1 MRRPKTPNLFWLK
14 NKQILCTA
22 LATMGLLLGFNYGVV
37 AQNVSYNANSVP
49 IGGYY
54 SSAFGFEALKSNTG
68 RSNTA
73 NGYRALYSN
82 TTGGYN
88 TASGVEALY
97 TNDIGEHNTA
107 MGVNAL
113 WSNKDGGFNT
123 ATGGWALCANT
134 SGNYNTAM
142 GHSALRYNTIG
153 ILNTAT
159 GSNALFFNLSG
170 NYNTASGHLSLA
182 SNTKGSYNTTLGSY
196 ADVAKGDLT
205 NATAIGA
212 NAKVSESN
220 AIQLGDNAVTKVY
233 AGVGKTATIITGGLQ
248 VTGGSPAVG
257 QVLTS
262 DASGIATWQAPNTG
276 TDWHLLGNYDA
287 NETSFIGPQ
296 NLVSFNIKIK
306 DNIAGKLDPTYFN
319 TFYGYLA
326 GQKTQPY
333 YSNGTNNTAVGYS
346 SLATNT
352 YGTQN
357 TTLGYK
363 ADVGTENLT
372 NATALGANAKVTT
385 SNAVQLGDNA
395 VTKVYAGVD
404 NAATVIAGGL
414 QITGGTPAIGKV
426 LTSDATGTA
435 SWQTPI
441 PSWSLTG
448 NTGTVDG
455 VNFVGTIDNIPFNI
469 RVNNQKAARIDHLK
483 FNTFYG
489 YQSGNANT
497 TGGNNTVVGHKAL
510 SINTAGLNNTAVGFE
525 ALLSN
530 ATGAGNTALGQSA
543 DVGAGNLTNATAL
556 GAKAKVTESNAIQLG
571 DNAVTKVYAG
581 VGKTATVITG
591 GLQVTGGT
599 PAVGKVLTSD
609 ANGIASWQ
617 TPTVGWGLTGNAGTV
632 DGTNFMGTTDNVPLT
647 LKVNNQKAG
656 RIDHKL
662 FNTSYGYQS
671 ANSTTTGS
679 ANTVTGYQ
687 ALYANTTG
695 WYNTANG
702 YTALYYTTGNHNT
715 GSGYRALKNNA
726 EGSGNTAMGS
736 DALLTNNTGSFNT
749 AHGHQ
754 ALYSNTMGGF
764 NTAHGYQALY
774 ANITGDGNTAVGRET
789 MKQNDAGDNNT
800 AIGSLALSSNTNGDF
815 NTALGYNADVSAPNL
830 NNTTAVGSAAIVNT
844 SNKIRLG
851 SAAVTEVETQFAYT
865 TVSDGRF
872 KTDINEQEV
881 KGLAFI
887 KKLRPVVYNF
897 DTKKFQQFLVHNM
910 PADAQKTYMDRD
922 FSASTAIRQSGFIA
936 QEVEKAAQEVGYGF
950 SGVHKPE
957 NANDN
962 YSLAYSQFVVPL
974 VKAVQEQQQIIEQQ
988 QKINDQ
994 LQQQLNNQQ
1003 QRLEVLEKMVT
1014 AHNNITDPTTKTLP
1028 EPAVGEGIILFPNPT
1043 TGMVTVKANDIDNGI
1058 IEMVD
1063 MQGNSVQKSTFS
1075 NAKLGYQL
1083 NVSGYAKGV
1092 YILNII
1098 ANNKKYTK
1106 RLVIQ

>member
-1 MRRPKTPNLFWLK
+1 MKQTKKQNTTNLYSKTRAVRISIGLL
-14 NKQILCTA
+14 IIALCTNHRVKAQFYNTAYGTDA
-22 LATMGLLLGFNYGVV
+22 LKVNMGFHN
-37 AQNVSYNANSVP
+37 
-49 IGGYY
+49 
-54 SSAFGFEALKSNTG
+54 SAFGYQSLYPTTADSNIKAWKYPIGVTLNDIIKTPFIGASAKVGQNNVMQLGKGLASKIYVSVGTNARSIISSLQITG
-68 RSNTA
+68 RALGVGKVLVSNADRERDPPDKPTP
-73 NGYRALYSN
+73 NIYWYLGGNNDTKDGYHFIGTTNDVPLNIRINNQKAGRIDASN
-82 TTGGYN
+82 AFYGYQSSNNRTTGN
-88 TASGVEALY
+88 
-97 TNDIGEHNTA
+97 N
-107 MGVNAL
+107 
-113 WSNKDGGFNT
+113 
-123 ATGGWALCANT
+123 NT
-134 SGNYNTAM
+134 SVGGRSLYNIT
-142 GHSALRYNTIG
+142 
-153 ILNTAT
+153 T
-159 GSNALFFNLSG
+159 GSN
-170 NYNTASGHLSLA
+170 NTALGH
-182 SNTKGSYNTTLGSY
+182 K
-196 ADVAKGDLT
+196 ADLTQGDLT

-212 NAKVSESN
+212 YATVSESN
-220 AIQLGDNAVTKVY
+220 TIQLGNDAVTKIY
-233 AGVGKTATIITGGLQ
+233 AGVGVNARLITGYLQ
-248 VTGGSPAVG
+248 VTGGTPAAG
-257 QVLTS
+257 KILTS
-262 DASGIATWQAPNTG
+262 DASGIATW
-276 TDWHLLGNYDA
+276 
-287 NETSFIGPQ
+287 
-296 NLVSFNIKIK
+296 
-306 DNIAGKLDPTYFN
+306 
-319 TFYGYLA
+319 
-326 GQKTQPY
+326 
-333 YSNGTNNTAVGYS
+333 
-346 SLATNT
+346 
-352 YGTQN
+352 
-357 TTLGYK
+357 
-363 ADVGTENLT
+363 EN
-372 NATALGANAKVTT
+372 
-385 SNAVQLGDNA
+385 
-395 VTKVYAGVD
+395 
-404 NAATVIAGGL
+404 
-414 QITGGTPAIGKV
+414 
-426 LTSDATGTA
+426 
-435 SWQTPI
+435 
-441 PSWSLTG
+441 
-448 NTGTVDG
+448 
-455 VNFVGTIDNIPFNI
+455 
-469 RVNNQKAARIDHLK
+469 
-483 FNTFYG
+483 
-489 YQSGNANT
+489 
-497 TGGNNTVVGHKAL
+497 
-510 SINTAGLNNTAVGFE
+510 
-525 ALLSN
+525 
-530 ATGAGNTALGQSA
+530 
-543 DVGAGNLTNATAL
+543 
-556 GAKAKVTESNAIQLG
+556 
-571 DNAVTKVYAG
+571 
-581 VGKTATVITG
+581 
-591 GLQVTGGT
+591 
-599 PAVGKVLTSD
+599 
-609 ANGIASWQ
+609 
-617 TPTVGWGLTGNAGTV
+617 PTVLGWSLTGNAGTV

-974 VKAVQEQQQIIEQQ
+974 VKGMQEQQTQIEKQEQKIEQLQKEKEQQ

-994 LQQQLNNQQ
+994 LQQ
-1003 QRLEVLEKMVT
+1003 RLEALEKL
-1014 AHNNITDPTTKTLP
+1014 ITSTNSLTQQPANKT
-1028 EPAVGEGIILFPNPT
+1028 ILSSETESLNLYPNPT
-1043 TGMVTVKANDIDNGI
+1043 TGIFTITANNITNATIEIYDALGNKVKKDILTNI
-1058 IEMVD
+1058 
-1063 MQGNSVQKSTFS
+1063 KS
-1075 NAKLGYQL
+1075 GYQL
-1083 NVSGYAKGV
+1083 NLSGYAKGTYWV
-1092 YILNII
+1092 NII
-1098 ANNKKYTK
+1098 AGSKKYTK
-1106 RLVIQ
+1106 QLIVQ